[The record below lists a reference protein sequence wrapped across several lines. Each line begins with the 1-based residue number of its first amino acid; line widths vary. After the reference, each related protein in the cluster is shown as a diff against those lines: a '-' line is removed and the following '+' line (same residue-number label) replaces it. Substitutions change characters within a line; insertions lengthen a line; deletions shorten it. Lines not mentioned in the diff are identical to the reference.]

1 MLTFALQES
10 RIKKS
15 PDGHFGHAGNWLW
28 LIGMPEFDSDKKRK
42 RLFTDTV
49 SGYNKFITDTVSG
62 YKKFIT
68 DTVWGLKLQI
78 HLGH

>member
-1 MLTFALQES
+1 MENQSLLLILF
-10 RIKKS
+10 
-15 PDGHFGHAGNWLW
+15 PLW
-28 LIGMPEFDSDKKRK
+28 K

-49 SGYNKFITDTVSG
+49 SGYKKFITDTVSG